1 MEFFIDNI
9 LYIAIVCTVLFSVF
23 FFVKKQNSNNIVS
36 NKQLSPQ
43 EIEIKLRA
51 YERIT
56 LLLDRIRPLSIIN
69 RLELHE
75 ISNSELKA
83 ILIKNICMEYD
94 YNISQQIYVSNNL
107 WRLVELIKDKL
118 INHVAFV
125 SDNLQPDDSAAKF
138 IEQILMDESRNNLL
152 IKQAQKILNYE
163 VKNLS

>member
-43 EIEIKLRA
+43 EIEIRLRA

-75 ISNSELKA
+75 MSNSELKA

>member
-9 LYIAIVCTVLFSVF
+9 LYIAIVFTVLGSVF
-23 FFVKKQNSNNIVS
+23 VFIKKQKSNPIVS
-36 NKQLSPQ
+36 SKKLSPN
-43 EIEIKLRA
+43 EIEIRLRA

-69 RLELHE
+69 RLELHNM
-75 ISNSELKA
+75 SNSELKS

-94 YNISQQIYVSNNL
+94 YNISQQIYVSDEL
-107 WRLVELIKDKL
+107 WGLIELIKDKL

-125 SDNLQPDDSAAKF
+125 SDNLNSDDNATQF
-138 IEQILMDESRNNLL
+138 IEHILMDKSRNNLL
-152 IKQAQKILNYE
+152 IKKAQKRLNHE

>member
-1 MEFFIDNI
+1 
-9 LYIAIVCTVLFSVF
+9 
-23 FFVKKQNSNNIVS
+23 
-36 NKQLSPQ
+36 
-43 EIEIKLRA
+43 
-51 YERIT
+51 
-56 LLLDRIRPLSIIN
+56 
-69 RLELHE
+69 
-75 ISNSELKA
+75 
-83 ILIKNICMEYD
+83 MEYD

>member
-118 INHVAFV
+118 INHVAFI

>member
-23 FFVKKQNSNNIVS
+23 FFVKKQNSNSVVS
-36 NKQLSPQ
+36 HKQLSPQ
-43 EIEIKLRA
+43 EIEIRLRA

-56 LLLDRIRPLSIIN
+56 LLLDRMRPLSIIN
-69 RLELHE
+69 RLELSN

-83 ILIKNICMEYD
+83 VLIKNISTEYD
-94 YNISQQIYVSNNL
+94 YNISQQIYVSADL
-107 WRLVELIKDKL
+107 WRFVELIKDKL

-125 SDNLQPDDSAAKF
+125 ADSLNPDDSAIKF
-138 IEQILMDESRNNLL
+138 IEQILMDMTRNDQL
-152 IKQAQKILNYE
+152 IKKAQKMLNYE

>member
-9 LYIAIVCTVLFSVF
+9 LYIAIICTVLFLVF
-23 FFVKKQNSNNIVS
+23 FFVKKQNTNSIVS
-36 NKQLSPQ
+36 NKQLSGQ
-43 EIEIKLRA
+43 EIEIRLRA

-69 RLELHE
+69 RLELHKMP
-75 ISNSELKA
+75 NHELKV
-83 ILIKNICMEYD
+83 ILIKNICIEYD
-94 YNISQQIYVSNNL
+94 YNISQQIYVSDNL

-125 SDNLQPDDSAAKF
+125 SDNLQSDDNAAKF
-138 IEQILMDESRNNLL
+138 IEQILMDKSQNNLL
-152 IKQAQKILNYE
+152 IKQAQKMLNYE

>member
-9 LYIAIVCTVLFSVF
+9 LYIAIVFTVLFSVF
-23 FFVKKQNSNNIVS
+23 LFVKKQNSNNIVS
-36 NKQLSPQ
+36 RKQLSPN
-43 EIEIKLRA
+43 EIEIRLRA

-69 RLELHE
+69 RLEIHNM
-75 ISNSELKA
+75 SNSELKS

-94 YNISQQIYVSNNL
+94 YNISQQIYVSDEL
-107 WRLVELIKDKL
+107 WRLIEFIKDKL

-125 SDNLQPDDSAAKF
+125 SDNLNSDDNAAKF
-138 IEQILMDESRNNLL
+138 IETILMDKSRNNLL
-152 IKQAQKILNYE
+152 IKQAQKRLNYE

>member
-23 FFVKKQNSNNIVS
+23 FFVKKQNSNSIVR

-43 EIEIKLRA
+43 EIEIRLRA

-56 LLLDRIRPLSIIN
+56 LLLDRMRPLSIIN
-69 RLELHE
+69 RLEL
-75 ISNSELKA
+75 SNMSNGELKA
-83 ILIKNICMEYD
+83 VLIKNISTEYD
-94 YNISQQIYVSNNL
+94 YNISQQIYVSADL
-107 WRLVELIKDKL
+107 WRFVELIKDKL

-125 SDNLQPDDSAAKF
+125 ADSLNPDDSATKF
-138 IEQILMDESRNNLL
+138 IEQILMDMTRNDQL
-152 IKQAQKILNYE
+152 IKKAQKMLNYE